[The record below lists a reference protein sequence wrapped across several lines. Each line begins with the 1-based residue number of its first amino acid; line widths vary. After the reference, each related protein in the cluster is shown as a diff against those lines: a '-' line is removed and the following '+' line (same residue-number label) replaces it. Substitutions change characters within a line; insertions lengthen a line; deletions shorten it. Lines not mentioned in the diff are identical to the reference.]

1 MKVYIVEM
9 YGLRGSHRYGVYSN
23 IESARNKLQ
32 EIFEEEKERYS
43 KYENDYKVEWCK
55 FIKDSFY
62 VHYGNPLKEF
72 YEITEVEVED
82 GNNQ

>member
-9 YGLRGSHRYGVYSN
+9 YGWRGSHRCGVYSN

-32 EIFEEEKERYS
+32 EIFEEEKERCS
-43 KYENDYKVEWCK
+43 KYENDYKVEWSKLFVTDC
-55 FIKDSFY
+55 FY
-62 VHYGNPLKEF
+62 VKYGNSHKEC

-82 GNNQ
+82 

>member
-32 EIFEEEKERYS
+32 EIFEEEKLSRFGTF
-43 KYENDYKVEWCK
+43 YKVELVNENC
-55 FIKDSFY
+55 FVIKY
-62 VHYGNPLKEF
+62 RNKAKE
-72 YEITEVEVED
+72 YSEITEVDVL
-82 GNNQ
+82 